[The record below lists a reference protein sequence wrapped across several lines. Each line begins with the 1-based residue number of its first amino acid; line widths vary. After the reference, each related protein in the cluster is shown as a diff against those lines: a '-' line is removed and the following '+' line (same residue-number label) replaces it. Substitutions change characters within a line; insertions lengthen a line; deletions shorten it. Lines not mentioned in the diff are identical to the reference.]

1 MTLKHYRRFITTL
14 SLLLLFLISSFSLAL
29 NNRNLMNRNGLAAL
43 KELLTSMVTPTINQ
57 ELINIGLEALLQTLA
72 YAGVAITLS
81 IIFAFMLAIPA
92 SEIFKSTNF
101 PVNGARLLLTFM
113 RGIHE
118 IIWALFFVATI
129 GLTPLSAIL
138 AISIPYAGA
147 LGKIFSDIFKSCP
160 TEPIRALKNLGAN
173 NMTLLFYG
181 YLPLCYQQ
189 LKSYFFYR
197 FECAIRS
204 SAVLSFIGVGGIGYQ
219 IFISLQDLDYQDA
232 WFFIYLLMIVVIFID
247 NLSKLSR
254 QVTKKNLQVFSNQL
268 LTLLLFF
275 SWAYII
281 LVEKLSWTS
290 LWSSK
295 NLHFSKQFLTALFDF
310 SSDSSYFLKT
320 EWLTLTRLTID
331 TIQMSILAIAGA
343 SLIALFLLPFSKNKI
358 VQFVFIYTRTIP
370 EMIWAVLLIFIFK
383 PGILPGAIAL
393 GLHNLGILGK
403 LFGEV
408 IDDMDPRS
416 SNALKNAGANAVIR
430 MFYSTIPELYNR
442 FLSYILYRF
451 EIIVRSSII
460 VGIVGAGGLGAYLKL
475 NMSFFHYDKVGMV
488 LITYLLIIFVVDQLS
503 TRLQK
508 WHL

>member
-1 MTLKHYRRFITTL
+1 M
-14 SLLLLFLISSFSLAL
+14 
-29 NNRNLMNRNGLAAL
+29 
-43 KELLTSMVTPTINQ
+43 
-57 ELINIGLEALLQTLA
+57 
-72 YAGVAITLS
+72 
-81 IIFAFMLAIPA
+81 
-92 SEIFKSTNF
+92 
-101 PVNGARLLLTFM
+101 
-113 RGIHE
+113 
-118 IIWALFFVATI
+118 
-129 GLTPLSAIL
+129 
-138 AISIPYAGA
+138 
-147 LGKIFSDIFKSCP
+147 
-160 TEPIRALKNLGAN
+160 
-173 NMTLLFYG
+173 
-181 YLPLCYQQ
+181 
-189 LKSYFFYR
+189 
-197 FECAIRS
+197 
-204 SAVLSFIGVGGIGYQ
+204 LSFIGVGGIGYQ